1 MSAPSASVPYA
12 APRVSAFYAAYFLV
26 AGVALPFWPLY
37 LQARGLSVTEIGLM
51 LGLTLMLRAAAGPFI
66 GRFADRRDST
76 RGPLVACALTV
87 LLVAAAFYWTWGF
100 WPIFVVSTVF
110 TLVYAGVLPLGETI
124 ALRTVSAESGYG
136 RVRLWGSVSYLIA
149 AAVGGAVLEI
159 DKVPSADL
167 ILTMI
172 LVTIVVM
179 IAGSF
184 AMPDKR
190 GGSAPPVA
198 PILSVLGD
206 RQFRLMVLATTA
218 IHGAH
223 AVFYGF
229 STLHWLAAGL
239 SEWVIGLL
247 WVGGVVAEVILFAWN
262 APLVLL
268 GTAAVA
274 GVVRWSVLAL
284 TTEVWAL
291 ALAQCL
297 HAFTFGAMHLGAMV
311 FIARTVPAGSSNT
324 AQALFAA
331 TTNGLGLGHWAPA
344 RRPALRRLGRQCLL
358 GVRRGL
364 GLGLHRGAGD
374 APPRTGGSSLVAAG
388 ASRAL
393 LQDEA
398 AVAVGA
404 VDGPLC
410 FQVEEHA
417 WMAKRAA
424 TAVARDD
431 RIVDLDDLWRVDGH
445 GPFLIVSV

>member
-1 MSAPSASVPYA
+1 MGAPASGSLRRALAVGDARHYATQAGPRTAGAARTPPTIANRELPPVSARSASIPYA
-12 APRVSAFYAAYFLV
+12 APRISAFYAAYFLV
-26 AGVALPFWPLY
+26 AGVALPFWPLF

-100 WPIFVVSTVF
+100 WPIFAVSTVF

-136 RVRLWGSVSYLIA
+136 RVRLWGSVSYLLA
-149 AAVGGAVLEI
+149 AAVGGAVLEAAA
-159 DKVPSADL
+159 VPSAEL

-172 LVTIVVM
+172 LVCIALM

-190 GGSAPPVA
+190 GGDAPPAA

-206 RQFRLMVLATTA
+206 RQFRLMVIATTA

-229 STLHWLAAGL
+229 STLHWLSVGL
-239 SEWVIGLL
+239 TEWVIGML
-247 WVGGVVAEVILFAWN
+247 WAGGVVAEVILFACN
-262 APLVLL
+262 APLLRRIGPVGLL
-268 GTAAVA
+268 GAAALA
-274 GVVRWSVLAL
+274 GVVRWAVLAL
-284 TTEVWAL
+284 TTEVWVL

-297 HAFTFGAMHLGAMV
+297 HALTFGAMHLGAMV

-331 TTNGLGLGHWAPA
+331 LTNGLGLGA
-344 RRPALRRLGRQCLL
+344 GLL
-358 GVRRGL
+358 FAGLLYAAWGSGAYWVCAAVSGL
-364 GLGLHRGAGD
+364 GFIAVLAM
-374 APPRTGGSSLVAAG
+374 RTG
-388 ASRAL
+388 
-393 LQDEA
+393 
-398 AVAVGA
+398 
-404 VDGPLC
+404 
-410 FQVEEHA
+410 
-417 WMAKRAA
+417 
-424 TAVARDD
+424 AR
-431 RIVDLDDLWRVDGH
+431 
-445 GPFLIVSV
+445 